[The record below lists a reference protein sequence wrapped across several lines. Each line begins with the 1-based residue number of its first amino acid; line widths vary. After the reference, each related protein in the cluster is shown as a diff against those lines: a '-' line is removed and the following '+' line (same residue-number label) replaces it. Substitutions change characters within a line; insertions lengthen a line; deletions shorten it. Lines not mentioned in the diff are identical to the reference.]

1 MRLLER
7 ICAAAAGSAVIL
19 MSTLIPAAADGYWV
33 DGYWDDAS
41 QTWIEGRWVETG
53 GGAQNW
59 SGGWSAGPH
68 QEYANGAVINYDA
81 NGNRSSTVVTNV
93 PVYSQRNGACA

>member
-7 ICAAAAGSAVIL
+7 ICTAAVGSAVIL

-53 GGAQNW
+53 GAQNW
-59 SGGWSAGPH
+59 NGGWSAGP
-68 QEYANGAVINYDA
+68 
-81 NGNRSSTVVTNV
+81 
-93 PVYSQRNGACA
+93 